1 MAFRGVDTIN
11 LDGKGRFSIPVKY
24 RADLQQECESKL
36 VVTAN
41 MDGGLVMYPL
51 HLWEVVEAKLT
62 KLPTF
67 NKSAMRLQRFILGYA
82 SQCDMDGHGRILL
95 PEQLRTFAKL
105 DKRIVLCSLVNKFEI
120 WAEDAWR
127 ENVDALL
134 EDDSEELKEFV
145 RDLVI

>member
-1 MAFRGVDTIN
+1 MAFRGVHTIN

-24 RADLQQECESKL
+24 RADLEKDCNCNL

-41 MDGGLVMYPL
+41 MDGCLVMYPL
-51 HLWEVVEAKLT
+51 PLWEGAEETLKN
-62 KLPTF
+62 LPSF

-95 PEQLRTFAKL
+95 PEQLRAFAKL

-120 WAEDAWR
+120 WAEDAWK
-127 ENVDALL
+127 ENVNALL
-134 EDDSEELKEFV
+134 QDDSEELKEIV
-145 RDLVI
+145 RKLVI